1 MFSTAMKKTVRR
13 GVSSCLSRMQDERGG
28 ERGRKDGREET
39 MLSIGA
45 ANCNRNSSTSTHFIL
60 FSSCVARAARVFKSR
75 LSLSRNYPS
84 RFDTFK
90 QLFSHVFISY
100 TFLFSP
106 IFSLSSNIER
116 LSLSLSLSLSPPP
129 SCRATS
135 NETSGFRNFSKI
147 SEPLPCI
154 REFKNAYPPSSVPVD
169 TIIHVPPFRAP
180 LHPLSS
186 PSNIS
191 LSLSLSRCPLKRS
204 TEEVDRGGKE
214 ETRSRQGK
222 RTDKRWINSSNH
234 ANPSI
239 PVINRAHENARK
251 RDSRHPCPFVLS

>member
-1 MFSTAMKKTVRR
+1 
-13 GVSSCLSRMQDERGG
+13 
-28 ERGRKDGREET
+28 

-60 FSSCVARAARVFKSR
+60 FSRCVARAARVFKSR

-100 TFLFSP
+100 TFSLVFSY
-106 IFSLSSNIER
+106 FLSILEYR
-116 LSLSLSLSLSPPP
+116 ASLSLSPLP

-169 TIIHVPPFRAP
+169 TIIVFHLSALHFIPF
-180 LHPLSS
+180 HPLR
-186 PSNIS
+186 IS
-191 LSLSLSRCPLKRS
+191 LFLSLSLAAL
-204 TEEVDRGGKE
+204 
-214 ETRSRQGK
+214 
-222 RTDKRWINSSNH
+222 
-234 ANPSI
+234 
-239 PVINRAHENARK
+239 
-251 RDSRHPCPFVLS
+251 

>member
-1 MFSTAMKKTVRR
+1 
-13 GVSSCLSRMQDERGG
+13 
-28 ERGRKDGREET
+28 

-116 LSLSLSLSLSPPP
+116 LSLSLSLSPPP

-169 TIIHVPPFRAP
+169 TIIVFHLSALHFIPFR
-180 LHPLSS
+180 
-186 PSNIS
+186 IS

>member
-13 GVSSCLSRMQDERGG
+13 GVSSCLSRMRDERGG

-116 LSLSLSLSLSPPP
+116 LSLSLLPLRVAQPRTKRAVFETFLKYPSLFHAFESSRMRIRPPRFP
-129 SCRATS
+129 W
-135 NETSGFRNFSKI
+135 I
-147 SEPLPCI
+147 
-154 REFKNAYPPSSVPVD
+154 PSSMFHLSALHF
-169 TIIHVPPFRAP
+169 IPF
-180 LHPLSS
+180 HPLR
-186 PSNIS
+186 IS
-191 LSLSLSRCPLKRS
+191 LFLSLSLAAL
-204 TEEVDRGGKE
+204 
-214 ETRSRQGK
+214 
-222 RTDKRWINSSNH
+222 
-234 ANPSI
+234 
-239 PVINRAHENARK
+239 
-251 RDSRHPCPFVLS
+251 